1 MGHGRRNKFFAFF
14 GKNVLTGESESAN
27 MRGVLRGEIAQLVEQ
42 GTENP
47 RVIGSIPILATIF
60 FVRSRGEMA
69 EWPNAPVLK
78 CGEEEEGNGR
88 EFYCFSNSFNA
99 IPLFFQWHETD
110 GQMFHFAHFR
120 EIP

>member
-78 CGEEEEGNGR
+78 TGVPQGTGG
-88 EFYCFSNSFNA
+88 SNPSLSA
-99 IPLFFQWHETD
+99 I
-110 GQMFHFAHFR
+110 FR
-120 EIP
+120 